1 MISGTIQLPY
11 GDNNLKSHQND
22 IIIQAKNLV
31 KHFTLKKGF
40 FSLLM
45 GNTPP
50 IVKAV
55 DGIDLTIHKGEI
67 IGLAGESG
75 CGKSTTGMTIIKLF
89 EPTSGE
95 IYFEG
100 ENIAN
105 YKDEKF
111 REFRKS
117 AQMIFQDPF
126 ESLDPRLTVFDAV
139 VEPLEN
145 FHIGNRDE
153 RTEKVRDA
161 LEQAELK
168 PPEQFYNVFPHML
181 SGGQRQRVAIARA
194 LVLDPKF
201 LVADEPVSMLDVSIR
216 AGILRLLRNLTL
228 KRNLASLFISHDL
241 SLIRYVCDITGIMYL
256 GRIVEIGPTE
266 KIIGN
271 PLHPYSQAL
280 IAGVPV
286 PDPRYRRKRIEI
298 SGEVP
303 SPIDLPEGCRFYP
316 RCKHKRKA
324 CLETE
329 PALHIADDGHKVACN
344 LYV

>member
-1 MISGTIQLPY
+1 MKP
-11 GDNNLKSHQND
+11 DQNQV
-22 IIIQAKNLV
+22 IIQVNSLT

-45 GNTPP
+45 GNSPP
-50 IVKAV
+50 TVKAV
-55 DGIDLTIHKGEI
+55 DGVDLTIHEGEI
-67 IGLAGESG
+67 VGLAGESG
-75 CGKSTTGMTIIKLF
+75 CGKSTTGMTIIKLL
-89 EPTSGE
+89 EPTGGS

-100 ENIAN
+100 EDIVT
-105 YKDEKF
+105 YRGDKF
-111 REFRKS
+111 WNFRKN

-126 ESLDPRLTVFDAV
+126 ESLNPRLTVFETV

-145 FHIGNRDE
+145 FNIGDMNE
-153 RTEKVRDA
+153 RLEKVRQT

-168 PPEQFYNVFPHML
+168 PPELFFNVFPHLL

-216 AGILRLLRNLTL
+216 AGILRLLKRLTL
-228 KRNLASLFISHDL
+228 ERNLASLFISHDL
-241 SLIRYVCDITGIMYL
+241 SLIRYICDVTGIMYL

-266 KIIGN
+266 KIIGS
-271 PLHPYSQAL
+271 PMHPYSQAL

-286 PDPRYRRKRIEI
+286 PDPRYRRERIEI

-303 SPIDLPEGCRFYP
+303 SPINLPEGCRFHP
-316 RCKHKRKA
+316 RCRHKRKI
-324 CLETE
+324 CLESE
-329 PALHIADDGHKVACN
+329 PALQTAGDNHKVACN
-344 LYV
+344 LYL